1 MTNTTYDIDTL
12 SVSDEAK
19 EVLRRTL
26 RVASSSNPAMKESVR
41 NLFVVCPHGACLSDY
56 AKTYE
61 RIIIENNVYRIVGKG
76 TYLELAFPKM
86 GTDKDYLGFFNS
98 AKLIAATINSFSGV
112 FLISFEQFGSY
123 NELFKEPAFT
133 NLLKYIDSNSKNISF
148 VFHVLPEFS
157 DYEKLKSTFQAHVN
171 LMEVTL
177 SKPDILDATDYVANE
192 LGKTNI
198 IFTKDAKKKLETLVS
213 KKIDLSSKAYLGYT
227 TLDRFANNVAFEV
240 ACICDEDQLGMRKV
254 DCKII
259 DELVDTIEFSMDE
272 KEGSRKLG
280 FM

>member
-61 RIIIENNVYRIVGKG
+61 RIIIENNVYRVVGRG

-86 GTDKDYLGFFNS
+86 GTDKDYTGFFAS
-98 AKLIAATINSFSGV
+98 ANIIAATINSFSGV
-112 FLISFEQFGSY
+112 FLISFELFGSY
-123 NELFKEPAFT
+123 NELFKEPAFAS
-133 NLLKYIDSNSKNISF
+133 LLKYIDSNSKIISF
-148 VFHVLPEFS
+148 VFHVLPEFT
-157 DYEKLKSTFQAHVN
+157 DYEKLKSTLQAHVN

-177 SKPDILDATDYVANE
+177 SKPDISDAINYVANE

-198 IFTKDAKKKLETLVS
+198 VFTKDAKKKLKTLVS
-213 KKIDLSSKAYLGYT
+213 KKIDLSSKAYLGYL